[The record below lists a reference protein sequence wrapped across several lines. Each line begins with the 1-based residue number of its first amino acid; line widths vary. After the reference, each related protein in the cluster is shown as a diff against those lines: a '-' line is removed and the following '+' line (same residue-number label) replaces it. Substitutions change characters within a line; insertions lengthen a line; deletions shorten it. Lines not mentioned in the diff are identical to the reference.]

1 MLTLNGHGRDRV
13 IFMPGFEEL
22 LGEQASPPDRD
33 HAPDRA
39 TLKKS
44 RSCPRG
50 EQFTGIG

>member
-1 MLTLNGHGRDRV
+1 MLKLNSFGRDRA

-22 LGEQASPPDRD
+22 LGEQTSPPGRD
-33 HAPDRA
+33 HASDRA